1 LNIYIIIPAHNEQNV
16 ITLTLDSLV
25 KQTLLPNHVVVVND
39 NSTDETQEIVEVY
52 AEKYKW
58 ISLINSKSSNEH
70 LPGSKIINAFYKGLP
85 NVGIEEAENYFK
97 KLFYTNKI
105 NSDPTF
111 QKRIGDYLEYYN
123 IDKKFYG
130 GSELDK
136 EAKILARK
144 QYEESLN

>member
-1 LNIYIIIPAHNEQNV
+1 
-16 ITLTLDSLV
+16 
-25 KQTLLPNHVVVVND
+25 LLIKILPTTDVRDYVNFRKD
-39 NSTDETQEIVEVY
+39 LLKEFNKTKIGY
-52 AEKYKW
+52 A
-58 ISLINSKSSNEH
+58 S
-70 LPGSKIINAFYKGLP
+70 GRNALYKGLP

-144 QYEESLN
+144 TICRCIR